1 MALSKLPVNRRL
13 ERLGGD
19 RKKSRGRANLKP
31 ITGMRRL
38 REWQDFEHVAT
49 VTTDGFEWQGRP

>member
-1 MALSKLPVNRRL
+1 MQPVNRRL